1 MSKEV
6 VISSL
11 AFAFFVVCPRMAGM
25 VHLINKHTAT
35 PIWLVVLAGSL
46 ISIPLLLAMV
56 WIFGKFGVLGALL
69 FAVATD
75 FCAAVVF
82 HKISLTAGVETLV
95 IAVFVVV
102 GVKMAPPVAKYLTT
116 LFGS

>member
-1 MSKEV
+1 MPKEV

-56 WIFGKFGVLGALL
+56 WIFGRFGVLGAML

-75 FCAAVVF
+75 FCAAGIF
-82 HKISLTAGVETLV
+82 NKISLTAGVETLV

-102 GVKMAPPVAKYLTT
+102 GVKMAPLVAKFLTT